1 MDPTT
6 GQLRKAWAFVMTLA
20 YSRHQDVEFV
30 FDQTL
35 PTWITLHRNAFAFF
49 GDVPQRIVLD
59 HLKAGIT
66 RACFD
71 DPLVQ
76 ATYREC
82 AEHYGFLIAPCAPRT
97 PEHNGKVEQGGVH
110 YVKRNFLAGRALTT
124 SLQANADVR
133 TWCHTVAGMRNHGTT
148 HDPPLLRFHAHE
160 QAALHPLPASPYDL
174 AIWKR
179 AKLHR
184 DCYVV
189 FEQAYYSAPF
199 RLIGQQLWV
208 RGGSQDVR
216 LYTSDYLLVA
226 THTRAQRPGDRLR
239 HPDHLPPA
247 KAPDVLWTRTTCQA
261 LAAEVGP
268 ATTDLVQTLLAD
280 PTIDRHA
287 MIDT

>member
-1 MDPTT
+1 
-6 GQLRKAWAFVMTLA
+6 MTLA

-49 GDVPQRIVLD
+49 GDVPQRIVMD

-148 HDPPLLRFHAHE
+148 HDPPLLRFHA
-160 QAALHPLPASPYDL
+160 Q
-174 AIWKR
+174 
-179 AKLHR
+179 
-184 DCYVV
+184 
-189 FEQAYYSAPF
+189 
-199 RLIGQQLWV
+199 
-208 RGGSQDVR
+208 
-216 LYTSDYLLVA
+216 
-226 THTRAQRPGDRLR
+226 
-239 HPDHLPPA
+239 
-247 KAPDVLWTRTTCQA
+247 
-261 LAAEVGP
+261 
-268 ATTDLVQTLLAD
+268 
-280 PTIDRHA
+280 
-287 MIDT
+287 